1 MLRRNQA
8 GRQIVASQLIAW
20 RLGETKPK
28 VVGLEV
34 RGRSIDGMKLNEHSL
49 VQDPG
54 DGNPL
59 RDLPIENHVLLV
71 FRSAQ
76 ILKVFASAPK
86 QRMIG
91 KLLQMR
97 FN

>member
-1 MLRRNQA
+1 VAIRRNETERCGA
-8 GRQIVASQLIAW
+8 R
-20 RLGETKPK
+20 GE
-28 VVGLEV
+28 
-34 RGRSIDGMKLNEHSL
+34 GRSINGIKLNEHSL

-76 ILKVFASAPK
+76 IIKVFASAPK

>member
-1 MLRRNQA
+1 
-8 GRQIVASQLIAW
+8 
-20 RLGETKPK
+20 
-28 VVGLEV
+28 VGLEV
-34 RGRSIDGMKLNEHSL
+34 RDRIIDGMKLNEHSL

-54 DGNPL
+54 DGNPV
-59 RDLPIENHVLLV
+59 RGLPIENRVLPV
-71 FRSAQ
+71 FRSTQ
-76 ILKVFASAPK
+76 IIKVFASAPK

>member
-1 MLRRNQA
+1 M
-8 GRQIVASQLIAW
+8 
-20 RLGETKPK
+20 
-28 VVGLEV
+28 GLEA
-34 RGRSIDGMKLNEHSL
+34 RDRIIDGMKLSEHSL

-59 RDLPIENHVLLV
+59 RGLPIENHVLLV

-76 ILKVFASAPK
+76 IIKVFAGAPK